1 MQRLL
6 FHVWEIIK
14 FSYPNVSRTQT
25 SKAIHQVYMQLVDT
39 HVHINFDVFQGNL
52 DSLQQRWQEAGVA
65 HLIHSCVEPKE
76 FQGIQSIADR
86 FPELSFAVGLHPL
99 DVAQWQSDTAREIE
113 ALAASDRRVVAIGET
128 GLDFYKADNQE
139 QQILVLQQQLKIAQ
153 KLNLPV
159 IIHCRN
165 AAAKLNEVLTDFWQ
179 REGSVKGVMHCWGGN
194 ETETQWFLDLGFY
207 ISYSGIVTFKNAKQV
222 QMAAKVVPSDRLLI
236 ETDCPFLAP
245 VPFRGKTNEPSY
257 VLHVAEQ
264 IAQLRQTPLE
274 QIAQQTTAN
283 ACRLFGIQL
292 KNQ

>member
-1 MQRLL
+1 
-6 FHVWEIIK
+6 
-14 FSYPNVSRTQT
+14 
-25 SKAIHQVYMQLVDT
+25 MQLVDT

-52 DSLQQRWQEAGVA
+52 NSLQQRWQEAGVV

-99 DVAQWQSDTAREIE
+99 DVDQWQSGTAKEIE
-113 ALAASDRRVVAIGET
+113 TLAGSDRRVVAIGET

-139 QQILVLQQQLKIAQ
+139 KQILVLEEQLRIAK
-153 KLNLPV
+153 KLDIPV

-165 AAAKLNEVLTDFWQ
+165 AAAKLKEVLDNFWQ
-179 REGSVKGVMHCWGGN
+179 SEGSVKGVMHCWGGD
-194 ETETQWFLDLGFY
+194 ETETRWFLDLGFY

-222 QMAAKVVPSDRLLI
+222 QLAAKIVPSDRLLI

-245 VPFRGKTNEPSY
+245 VPYRGKTNEPSY

-274 QIAQQTTAN
+274 KIAQQTTAN

>member
-1 MQRLL
+1 
-6 FHVWEIIK
+6 
-14 FSYPNVSRTQT
+14 
-25 SKAIHQVYMQLVDT
+25 MQLVDT

-52 DSLQQRWQEAGVA
+52 NSLQQRWQEAGVV

-99 DVAQWQSDTAREIE
+99 DVNQWQPGTAKEIE
-113 ALAASDRRVVAIGET
+113 TLAGSDRRVVAIGET

-139 QQILVLQQQLKIAQ
+139 KQILVLEEQLRIAK
-153 KLNLPV
+153 KLDLPV

-165 AAAKLNEVLTDFWQ
+165 AAAKLKEVLDNFWQ
-179 REGSVKGVMHCWGGN
+179 NDCSVKGVMHCWGGD
-194 ETETQWFLDLGFY
+194 ETETRWFLDLGFY

-222 QMAAKVVPSDRLLI
+222 QLAAKMVPGDRLLI

-245 VPFRGKTNEPSY
+245 VPYRGKTNEPSY
-257 VLHVAEQ
+257 VLHVAKQ

-274 QIAQQTTAN
+274 KVAQQTTAN

-292 KNQ
+292 KN